1 MTNTL
6 LLLVK
11 TSSSPPSGGFFIW
24 ENDMGD
30 MEQMGGMGDMGD
42 MGKDSYVI
50 EIKVE
55 AGKPIKVCVEPM
67 SEEYA
72 DEKEGKDYKEVGS
85 IMEALSLAKD
95 IYTNGAGDL
104 KRDEE
109 QEAFSQVKPMQM
121 EGM

>member
-6 LLLVK
+6 FLLIK

-24 ENDMGD
+24 ENDMDD
-30 MEQMGGMGDMGD
+30 MEQTSDMALS
-42 MGKDSYVI
+42 KDSYVI

-67 SEEYA
+67 SEDYA
-72 DEKEGKDYKEVGS
+72 DEKEGKDYQEVGS
-85 IMEALSLAKD
+85 IIEALSLAKD

-104 KRDEE
+104 KREEE
-109 QEAFSQVKPMQM
+109 QDAFSQVKPMQM
-121 EGM
+121 EGMMNG